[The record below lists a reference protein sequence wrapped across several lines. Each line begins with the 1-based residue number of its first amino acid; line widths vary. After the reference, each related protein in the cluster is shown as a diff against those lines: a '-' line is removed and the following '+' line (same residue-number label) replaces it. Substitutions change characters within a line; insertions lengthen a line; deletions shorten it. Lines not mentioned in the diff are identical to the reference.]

1 MVRIWTIGKFRV
13 FLADL
18 GMAGPFIDAVH
29 ALPMDLL
36 ISPSD
41 LCAMAAEVT
50 AEIISIGDEL
60 LIGQTIN
67 TNAGWM
73 GASLALVGI
82 RCRRVRT
89 IGDERQEIIEA
100 LATATSQVVLI
111 TGGLGPTKDDITK
124 HTLCEFFGAKLVRH
138 KDVEDRILD
147 MFRSLARDPLGVN
160 IAQADLPDKC
170 TVIPNHRGTASGM
183 WFEQE
188 GRIFVSMPGVPY
200 EMKDMMERKVIPMLK
215 ERFSPPAIIHRTL
228 LTTGKGES
236 HLAAVIADW
245 ENGLAQEGIKLAY
258 LPSPGMVKLRLSI
271 YADQDRETATARVER
286 QVQALKQIIPDL
298 IFGEGEDRLEKVVGR
313 LLTERG
319 QTLSLAESCTG
330 GRISHLVTS
339 VPGSSAYYTG
349 GVVSYAN
356 AVKMEEL
363 GIPAG
368 MLELE
373 GAVSRPVVEKMAMG
387 VREALKTDWSIA
399 TSGIAGPDGGTP
411 EKPVGT
417 VWMAVMGPKGV
428 VSVAGMFP
436 GSRDLVIERSSL
448 AALNMLRKALLDVQ
462 IVRPMGDENL

>member
-1 MVRIWTIGKFRV
+1 M
-13 FLADL
+13 
-18 GMAGPFIDAVH
+18 
-29 ALPMDLL
+29 
-36 ISPSD
+36 SQ
-41 LCAMAAEVT
+41 EVT

-73 GASLALVGI
+73 GAQLALAGI

-89 IGDERQEIIEA
+89 IGDEREEILDA
-100 LATATSQVVLI
+100 LATAASQIVLI

-124 HTLCEFFGAKLVRH
+124 HTLCEFFNSKLVRH
-138 KDVEDRILD
+138 QDVEERILE

-170 TVIPNHRGTASGM
+170 TVIANHRGTASGM
-183 WFEQE
+183 WFHHE
-188 GRIFVSMPGVPY
+188 GKVYVSMPGVPY
-200 EMKDMMERKVIPMLK
+200 EMKDMMEKRVIPMLMEK
-215 ERFSPPAIIHRTL
+215 YAPPAIVHRTL
-228 LTTGKGES
+228 LTTGMGES

-245 ENGLAQEGIKLAY
+245 ENGLAADGIKLAY
-258 LPSPGMVKLRLSI
+258 LPSPGLVKLRLSI
-271 YADQDRETATARVER
+271 YANEDEKAAVAKVER
-286 QVQALKQIIPDL
+286 QVEGLREIIPDL
-298 IFGEGEDRLEKVVGR
+298 IFGEGEERLEKVIGR

-330 GRISHLVTS
+330 GRISHLITS
-339 VPGSSAYYTG
+339 VPGSSAYFTG

-373 GAVSRPVVEKMAMG
+373 GAVSKAVVEKMALG
-387 VREALKTDWSIA
+387 VREALRTDWSIA

-411 EKPVGT
+411 DKPVGT
-417 VWMAVMGPKGV
+417 VWMAVAGPEGVISVKGN
-428 VSVAGMFP
+428 FP

-448 AALNMLRKALLDVQ
+448 AALNMLRKSLLHKKV
-462 IVRPMGDENL
+462 VRPMGDENL